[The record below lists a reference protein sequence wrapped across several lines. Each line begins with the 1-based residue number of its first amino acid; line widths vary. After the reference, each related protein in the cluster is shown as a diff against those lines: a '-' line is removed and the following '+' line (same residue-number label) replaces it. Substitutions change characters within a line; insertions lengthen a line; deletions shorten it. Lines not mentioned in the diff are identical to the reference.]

1 MYCGSNKTALSS
13 QRQIA
18 RALLSL
24 MQEEPYDRITI
35 SALCKEAGI
44 SRQTFYSLFTSREN
58 VVVFTL
64 QARYRFTPDEEMLTT
79 TRKDAC
85 GLRMLCRSYSEY
97 IEANRNFLQLLSR
110 NKIDYLLYDSI
121 FEALSD
127 CGCFL
132 EHTDPLLPRTYGS
145 VHTQICCQLLRR
157 RDQQCGLLLCTRRVH
172 GDSGRAG
179 GDAVYI
185 FYGIF
190 ILVFSTQEFST

>member
-97 IEANRNFLQLLSR
+97 IEANRSFLQLLSR

-132 EHTDPLLPRTYGS
+132 EHTDP
-145 VHTQICCQLLRR
+145 
-157 RDQQCGLLLCTRRVH
+157 CTRRYAA
-172 GDSGRAG
+172 SFYAG
-179 GDAVYI
+179 GISSVACCYAREGCTATANELEEMLYT
-185 FYGIF
+185 FFTGSLF
-190 ILVFSTQEFST
+190 

>member
-18 RALLSL
+18 QALMSL

-64 QARYRFTPDEEMLTT
+64 QARYRFTPDAEMLTP

-97 IEANRNFLQLLSR
+97 IEANRSFLQLLSR

-121 FEALSD
+121 FEGLSD

-132 EHTDPLLPRTYGS
+132 AHTDT
-145 VHTQICCQLLRR
+145 
-157 RDQQCGLLLCTRRVH
+157 CTRR
-172 GDSGRAG
+172 SGAGFYAG
-179 GDAVYI
+179 GIRAVAM
-185 FYGIF
+185 
-190 ILVFSTQEFST
+190 

>member
-18 RALLSL
+18 RALMSL
-24 MQEEPYDRITI
+24 MQEEPYDRITV

-64 QARYRFTPDEEMLTT
+64 QARYSFNPDEEMLSPSRRDT
-79 TRKDAC
+79 C
-85 GLRMLCRSYSEY
+85 ELRRLCRSYSEY
-97 IEANRNFLQLLSR
+97 IEANRNFLLLLAR

-121 FEALSD
+121 YEALSG

-132 EHTDPLLPRTYGS
+132 AQADPC
-145 VHTQICCQLLRR
+145 VRR
-157 RDQQCGLLLCTRRVH
+157 YAAAFY
-172 GDSGRAG
+172 AG
-179 GDAVYI
+179 GISSVACCYAREGCTATAGELEEMLYT
-185 FYGIF
+185 FFTGALF
-190 ILVFSTQEFST
+190 